1 MMERVRILLVAAP
14 TAPVRGLAVRLRDP
28 DVDVLV
34 AASAREAQEQLGAML
49 PDVVVI
55 DGSLPGRD
63 VFRLYGRLRST
74 APGAAVPILFT
85 AHNRSEADAA
95 PTTAPDFYLGPEASL
110 DHIEQLLFS
119 FLPPS
124 LVEEE
129 ADHDQPYPNAYQDAY
144 PSDSPDPEPAYD
156 SQGYGL
162 PPDQAP
168 RSPRARP
175 EAVAKPPF

>member
-34 AASAREAQEQLGAML
+34 AASAREAQERLGAML

-74 APGAAVPILFT
+74 APGAAVPIIFT
-85 AHNRSEADAA
+85 AHDRSEADAA

-119 FLPPS
+119 FLPAS

-129 ADHDQPYPNAYQDAY
+129 ADHDQPYPDAY
-144 PSDSPDPEPAYD
+144 PDTA
-156 SQGYGL
+156 
-162 PPDQAP
+162 
-168 RSPRARP
+168 
-175 EAVAKPPF
+175 